1 MKVSLRVP
9 INSDFQVLESLRN
22 DPLVQR
28 QLMVEQF
35 HYSPAQVRAW
45 IRRRTNDSHGVLFV
59 IDSDGP
65 CGFAQLTRIN
75 RKQGTADFGICL
87 VRSVFGK
94 GIGVEALRLLEGQA
108 KRKFRCAVITLRVLR
123 INHRAIA
130 FYRKMKFAAKEI
142 KRRHYFD
149 GSHWRDVMFMEKRLR

>member
-1 MKVSLRVP
+1 MKVSLRAPVG
-9 INSDFQVLESLRN
+9 SDFQVLESLRN
-22 DPLVQR
+22 NPLIQR
-28 QLMVEQF
+28 QLMIEPF
-35 HYSPAQVRAW
+35 PHSPSQVRAW
-45 IRRRTNDSHGVLFV
+45 IRRRTNDPHGILFV

-75 RKQGTADFGICL
+75 RNQGTADLGICL

-130 FYRKMKFAAKEI
+130 FYRKMEFKIIEK
-142 KRRHYFD
+142 KHRYHFD